1 MRVTRAMSTRMR
13 RRGVDLTAF
22 GKRCHGFR
30 LSDCYRRSRPCNQI
44 GATASTRPDRADT
57 RLRQPPHRLAG
68 FDFPTSRTVPQSILE
83 NGDGDL
89 IISKAFTWSGP
100 VARIGA
106 VGVARAAYEWALQW
120 SKTFT
125 SLCDRSIIHYQN
137 VGYMLV
143 DIAMRIEAC
152 RYLCWKAAHYLDLY
166 DSEGHAM
173 GAMSKV
179 FSCELMFDT
188 VFKCM
193 QVVGVNAVN
202 KEHPLERHLRDS
214 VINPL
219 YDAGTMGISQ
229 PSRPQCSGRSRSPSD
244 RPQLRGSQASAG
256 QGLARPP
263 SALPHPFH
271 AHLCELA

>member
-1 MRVTRAMSTRMR
+1 M
-13 RRGVDLTAF
+13 
-22 GKRCHGFR
+22 
-30 LSDCYRRSRPCNQI
+30 
-44 GATASTRPDRADT
+44 
-57 RLRQPPHRLAG
+57 
-68 FDFPTSRTVPQSILE
+68 
-83 NGDGDL
+83 
-89 IISKAFTWSGP
+89 
-100 VARIGA
+100 
-106 VGVARAAYEWALQW
+106 ARAAYEWALQW

-125 SLCDRSIIHYQN
+125 SLGDRPIIHYQN

-219 YDAGTMGISQ
+219 YDEGTMGMQRRKI
-229 PSRPQCSGRSRSPSD
+229 
-244 RPQLRGSQASAG
+244 RGVIADADYNPTVFMDCAPVRFKKSMEGWGSV
-256 QGLARPP
+256 
-263 SALPHPFH
+263 ALNPV
-271 AHLCELA
+271 A